1 MPQAPE
7 LTFRAVVAGIAIGI
21 LNASIN
27 TYMGLKTGWWDAGA
41 ILASILGF
49 TFFSTGWFRRSAPY
63 SVFENNITQTT
74 AASMGAM
81 PSAIGLL
88 GAIPGLMLAGQ
99 NFSLPQ
105 LALWGV
111 GLGLFG
117 AVLGFYL
124 RDRLLIAEQ
133 LAFPTGA
140 AAAEVISALHRRS
153 REAIQRTRA
162 LLGSAVTTMAVV
174 WFRDGRPTLVPQASA
189 FWGSIQGIPCS
200 SLTLGIAWS
209 PLMLGVGLMVGP
221 HTGLSLLLGA
231 FCAWGM
237 IAPWLVKHGIANAEY
252 SSLAGWLA
260 WPGVGLMVGTAGVAF
275 AKQGATVIRA
285 FRDLPLRSQSSR
297 KPKGLLILG
306 IAAVLVTV
314 LGGLWLFDLNPV
326 YTLLALLLSLILCT
340 VCARAAGETDI
351 APFGQIG
358 QLAQALFGIVG
369 WGRQPVSFNV
379 AAGSI
384 PAGSAAQTV
393 STLWSFRA
401 GQRLGAAPRS
411 QWIAQLL
418 GIFLGTAA
426 CLPAYFLLTNTYG
439 LGTERL
445 PVPFGIQWKAMGE
458 VVSRGASALPSHA
471 VTAVGLA
478 IGAGVVLALA
488 SSVRASSRFA
498 PSPTALGIAFIAPA
512 NYSVTFCIGGLLV
525 GLAHY
530 LKAGEAEQLAPSAG
544 AGAIAG
550 ESLVGLIAVLL
561 TASGLIR

>member
-7 LTFRAVVAGIAIGI
+7 LTFRAVVAGIVIGI

-88 GAIPGLMLAGQ
+88 GAIPGLMLAGRS
-99 NFSLPQ
+99 FSLPQ

-124 RDRLLIAEQ
+124 RDRLLVAEQ

-162 LLGSAVTTMAVV
+162 LLGSA
-174 WFRDGRPTLVPQASA
+174 
-189 FWGSIQGIPCS
+189 
-200 SLTLGIAWS
+200 
-209 PLMLGVGLMVGP
+209 
-221 HTGLSLLLGA
+221 
-231 FCAWGM
+231 
-237 IAPWLVKHGIANAEY
+237 
-252 SSLAGWLA
+252 LAGWLA

-275 AKQGATVIRA
+275 AKQGATLIRA
-285 FRDLPLRSQSSR
+285 VRDLPLHSPSSE

-369 WGRQPVSFNV
+369 WGRQPLSFNV
-379 AAGSI
+379 AAGSV

-401 GQRLGAAPRS
+401 GQRLGADPRP

-445 PVPFGIQWKAMGE
+445 PVPFGIHWKAMGE

-478 IGAGVVLALA
+478 MGAGVVLALA
-488 SSVRASSRFA
+488 SSLRASSRFA

-525 GLAHY
+525 GLVHY
-530 LKAGEAEQLAPSAG
+530 LKASEAEQLAPSAG

-550 ESLVGLIAVLL
+550 ESLVGLITVLL